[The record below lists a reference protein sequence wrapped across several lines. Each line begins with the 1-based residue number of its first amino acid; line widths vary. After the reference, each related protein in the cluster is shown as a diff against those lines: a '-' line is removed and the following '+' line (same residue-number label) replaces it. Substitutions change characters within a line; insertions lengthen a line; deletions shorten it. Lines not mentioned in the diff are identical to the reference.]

1 MMANAKGEHD
11 VGCTSDPTMTLEL
24 TKAPDKDDL
33 RTRISRSVRAP
44 RQFTLTGRFLLTA
57 GTTAIAFAPVI
68 SANFFAVVDGA
79 PTLYLVLLPMWV
91 VMIGYGVGQVT
102 QGRVVIDDKEL
113 DWIAAVVICVVAIGC
128 TYMAIPRLLASATLW
143 HIELVPVFAVVFCG
157 CILNFGIRRAFRGWR
172 VLVFTAFCF
181 PGTVVLTAAYFGG
194 TPIVFSLVVAGLN
207 TLAVWFALAQRP
219 LRWRLSFAVAVC
231 TVLGAAAL
239 TPLSSTA
246 GLVVPSIVTSCCAA
260 AYAFFRPGVHSSGAY
275 LDMPQR
281 SLISVFVLA
290 LVALLAL
297 AVLPAPASRVRES
310 SMVTAP
316 TDWLDGLADSSSFNV
331 SEQERFD
338 WGPAILGPGGSVVRY
353 ELDVTGDPERVMF
366 LDVFTARSAGVLSS
380 FRGSIWYASN
390 PPARVSNGYAELDHG
405 VVVTGSQNGS
415 DEVASPDESLWA
427 ALGWTWK
434 TQSVEDGTVFQRVY
448 LMMSKRADE
457 PRNVPRPTMPTFA
470 GTVLGP
476 IDWLARQQGSAE
488 WDSSQEKYMD
498 TLVETLESILASGS
512 FDD

>member
-1 MMANAKGEHD
+1 
-11 VGCTSDPTMTLEL
+11 MTTEQASHVQ
-24 TKAPDKDDL
+24 APDKENL
-33 RTRISRSVRAP
+33 RTRISRSLRTP

-57 GTTAIAFAPVI
+57 GTTTVAFAPVI
-68 SANFFAVVDGA
+68 SANFFAAIDGA

-91 VMIGYGVGQVT
+91 LMIGYGVGQVT
-102 QGRVVIDDKEL
+102 QGRVIDDKEL
-113 DWIAAVVICVVAIGC
+113 DWIAALVICVVAIGC

-143 HIELVPVFAVVFCG
+143 HIELVPIFAVVFCG

-172 VLVFTAFCF
+172 VLLFTAFCF
-181 PGTVVLTAAYFGG
+181 PGTVVLASAYFGG
-194 TPIVFSLVVAGLN
+194 TPLVFSLVVAGLN
-207 TLAVWFALAQRP
+207 TLAVWLAMVRRP
-219 LRWRLSFAVAVC
+219 VRWGLSFAVAVC
-231 TVLGAAAL
+231 TVLGAVAL

-297 AVLPAPASRVRES
+297 AVLPDPASRVRES
-310 SMVTAP
+310 SMATAP
-316 TDWLDGLADSSSFNV
+316 TDWLDSLADSNSFNL

-353 ELDVTGDPERVMF
+353 ELDVAGDPERVMF

-390 PPARVSNGYAELDHG
+390 PPARVKEKFAELDHG
-405 VVVTGSQNGS
+405 VVVVGSQNGT
-415 DEVASPDESLWA
+415 DEVSTPNEPLWA

-434 TQSVEDGTVFQRVY
+434 TQSADDGKVFQRVY

-457 PRNVPRPTMPTFA
+457 PRNVPRPKMPTFE

-488 WDSSQEKYMD
+488 WDSGQEKYMD